1 MKEGEPAPEAETQE
15 KWSNLVASRGGVVV
29 SARAEQGRLEV
40 QPGGCGG
47 AGASC
52 WSPACTSTSPT
63 PTGPSPPTRRRSW
76 ARPGAAS
83 SPRPTGSSPPGRGAP
98 RPGRSPPGEREERA
112 FLRLFGLRL
121 PPGAVEPARRGLP
134 VLPERQRLGGAG
146 GTAPGGAGA
155 GAVRPG
161 GDPFRSP
168 SAGRSS
174 GTPPSG
180 RCGSCSGRSCPRG
193 AEILEEGLR
202 FTYTEEGCTVT
213 ARCRCWEEIGQIQ
226 EILVE

>member
-1 MKEGEPAPEAETQE
+1 MKEGEPAPEAETQRSGPT
-15 KWSNLVASRGGVVV
+15 WWPAGAGWWCRPRRSRAAWRCSPGDVV
-29 SARAEQGRLEV
+29 EQGPAAGLRPVPVRPRPLPG
-40 QPGGCGG
+40 QPTH
-47 AGASC
+47 
-52 WSPACTSTSPT
+52 PAQIV
-63 PTGPSPPTRRRSW
+63 G
-76 ARPGAAS
+76 RPGAAS

-121 PPGAVEPARRGLP
+121 PPGAVEPARRGVP

-193 AEILEEGLR
+193 AEILEEELR